1 MKGALMEVIILSKE
15 YPPHTYGG
23 AGVHVEHLC
32 PALAKVDKGM
42 HRVKVFCFGD
52 QNSRDKNLVVRGID
66 PAVVSPRQDSRHRG
80 VLDALLRNVFMVGS
94 VPTADIIHCHT
105 WYTYLAGCL
114 LKQIIDTPLVV
125 TAHSLEPLR
134 PWKQEQLGR
143 GFKASAW
150 LEKTAFENA
159 DGIIAVSNAMKRDI
173 QRIYNVPAEKI
184 FVIYNG
190 IDTKVYVPKKNLWS

>member
-1 MKGALMEVIILSKE
+1 MEVIILSKE

>member
-1 MKGALMEVIILSKE
+1 MEVLILSKE

-42 HRVKVFCFGD
+42 HTVTVFCFGD

-66 PAVVSPRQDSRHRG
+66 PAVVSPGQDSRHRG

-114 LKQIIDTPLVV
+114 LKQIIDTPLVI

>member
-1 MKGALMEVIILSKE
+1 MEIVMLSRE
-15 YPPHTYGG
+15 YPPYIYGG
-23 AGVHVEHLC
+23 AGVHVEYLC